1 MQLPEHGLLGTFAP
15 VNASLR
21 KLPAVGANAFAPEH
35 LVFLVEQDD
44 ADVRAK
50 SVPVKHNR
58 TPIFYIAFIMH
69 GSLCLSRLLLRYPA
83 ESPS

>member
-1 MQLPEHGLLGTFAP
+1 MQFPEHGLFRGFAP
-15 VNASLR
+15 INAALR
-21 KLPAVGANAFAPEH
+21 ELPAVGTNSFAPEH
-35 LVFLVEQDD
+35 LVLLVEQDD

-69 GSLCLSRLLLRYPA
+69 GSLSLAKLLLFYPA
-83 ESPS
+83 LSPP